1 MAIFKPEMPSS
12 GSSSSFTGIC
22 EFGLIEFEDK
32 SGQFDWADLFLE
44 VKVRQKGSDYDRTM
58 QIKGSFEKEEGKI
71 TGGSSL
77 KRLYQFFSEIGCEA
91 GITVDGSWESSD
103 GQTIDNIASYLN
115 EHFIKSNPVD
125 GPSHDYIGYFYQ
137 EQPKVPGGKSYTRVW
152 NKIMKNTEDNKG
164 KLEKDAQW
172 MKAQGYI
179 KEMTDTVPNGAVT
192 TGLSGNGLSNL

>member
-1 MAIFKPEMPSS
+1 MAIFKPEMPSN
-12 GSSSSFTGIC
+12 GSSNSFTGIC
-22 EFGLIEFEDK
+22 EFGLVEFEDK

-58 QIKGSFEKEEGKI
+58 QIKGSFEKEAGKI
-71 TGGSSL
+71 TGGSCL

-91 GITVDGSWESSD
+91 GITIDGTWETAD

-115 EHFIKSNPVD
+115 EHFINSNPVD

-192 TGLSGNGLSNL
+192 TGLSGSGLSNL

>member
-22 EFGLIEFEDK
+22 EFGLVEFEDK

-58 QIKGSFEKEEGKI
+58 QIKGSFEKEAGKI
-71 TGGSSL
+71 TGGSCL

-91 GITVDGSWESSD
+91 GITVDGTWETAD

-115 EHFIKSNPVD
+115 EHFIKSNPID

-179 KEMTDTVPNGAVT
+179 KEMTDAVPNGAVT
-192 TGLSGNGLSNL
+192 TGLSGSGLSNL

>member
-1 MAIFKPEMPSS
+1 MAIFKPEMSS
-12 GSSSSFTGIC
+12 NGSSSSFTGIC
-22 EFGLIEFEDK
+22 EFGLVEFEDK

-44 VKVRQKGSDYDRTM
+44 IKVRQKGSDYDRIM
-58 QIKGSFEKEEGKI
+58 QIKGSFEKEAGKI
-71 TGGSSL
+71 TGGSCL

-91 GITVDGSWESSD
+91 GITIDGTWETAD

-115 EHFIKSNPVD
+115 EHFINSNPVD
-125 GPSHDYIGYFYQ
+125 GPSYDYIGYFYQ

-152 NKIMKNTEDNKG
+152 NKIMRNTEDNKG

-192 TGLSGNGLSNL
+192 TGLSGSGLSNL

>member
-1 MAIFKPEMPSS
+1 MAIFKPEMPSN

-22 EFGLIEFEDK
+22 EFGLVEFEDK

-58 QIKGSFEKEEGKI
+58 QIKGSFEKEAGKI
-71 TGGSSL
+71 TGGSCL

-91 GITVDGSWESSD
+91 GITIDGTWETAD
-103 GQTIDNIASYLN
+103 GQIIDNIASYLN

-152 NKIMKNTEDNKG
+152 NKIMKNTEDNKS
-164 KLEKDAQW
+164 KLMKDAEW

-192 TGLSGNGLSNL
+192 TGLSGSGLSNL

>member
-22 EFGLIEFEDK
+22 EFGLVEFEDK

-58 QIKGSFEKEEGKI
+58 QIKGSFEKEAGKI
-71 TGGSSL
+71 TGGSCL

-91 GITVDGSWESSD
+91 GITVDGTWESSD

-152 NKIMKNTEDNKG
+152 NKIMKNTEDNKS
-164 KLEKDAQW
+164 KLMKDAEW

-179 KEMTDTVPNGAVT
+179 KEMTDVVPNGAVT
-192 TGLSGNGLSNL
+192 TGLSGSGLSNL

>member
-58 QIKGSFEKEEGKI
+58 QIKGSFEKEAGKI
-71 TGGSSL
+71 TGGSCL